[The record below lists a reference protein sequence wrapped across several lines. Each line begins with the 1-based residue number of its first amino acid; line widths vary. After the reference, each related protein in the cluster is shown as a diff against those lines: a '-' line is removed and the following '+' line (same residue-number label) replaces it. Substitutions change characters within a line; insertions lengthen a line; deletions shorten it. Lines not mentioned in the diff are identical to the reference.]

1 MIWKMLKKRREYHLE
16 LNELVRYRVWS
27 AISNTFMQ
35 GLVCAEMPSS
45 PASVEEFLVEYRF
58 ESPTDEEDRGSGI
71 TPLMLSS
78 MAGNVEVVHELT
90 RRHRVNLNART
101 RVELPE
107 LMLVKGVAAL
117 HAATLCSREQTH
129 AVVTALLAAGADP
142 NVASTAGYCV
152 LTVAAVLLNEVAI
165 ASLLNARAE
174 NNLDIEQ
181 KILVNSA
188 SPLNIACYQST
199 TNIVELLL
207 NAGAN
212 RAYIHDN
219 GGVPLLDGACG
230 QTPAYGQI

>member
-1 MIWKMLKKRREYHLE
+1 MLKKRREYHLE

-45 PASVEEFLVEYRF
+45 PASVEEFLMEYRF

-142 NVASTAGYCV
+142 NVASTAGGGTMCTTERTKPRSNTK
-152 LTVAAVLLNEVAI
+152 L
-165 ASLLNARAE
+165 
-174 NNLDIEQ
+174 
-181 KILVNSA
+181 
-188 SPLNIACYQST
+188 SPLPFATATSFLC
-199 TNIVELLL
+199 
-207 NAGAN
+207 
-212 RAYIHDN
+212 HDRSDPP
-219 GGVPLLDGACG
+219 GPFSLQPRHQDDQDQPRQWLH
-230 QTPAYGQI
+230 P